1 MSAYLIL
8 ELVVA
13 LSDQGQMTDAPVPMT
28 NANPVYP
35 DWDHAPGFLAALSLS
50 LLVYPVAAVFYA
62 IAVLMG
68 YAGRPRPE
76 PPPRTLPEPV
86 AAVPVAAVP
95 EARFAE
101 AGPPLADAG
110 GAAPFAAGAEPEID
124 GSIVEDVC
132 ILDADLRIRYVSAP
146 IAQLFGRTRT
156 EMIGLALPSFI
167 APYDVSKLAALLLAA
182 HSDRTRAA
190 GSTIGIRL
198 PDETIVAIDLSCRAA
213 SEASGDSPGTIVL
226 TMRPLSER
234 GRLDDQL
241 TAIWY

>member
-35 DWDHAPGFLAALSLS
+35 DWDHAPGFLGALSLS

-62 IAVLMG
+62 IAVLTG
-68 YAGRPRPE
+68 YAGRPRRE
-76 PPPRTLPEPV
+76 PPPRKLPE
-86 AAVPVAAVP
+86 PVAAVP

-101 AGPPLADAG
+101 AGPPPADADVVAPLAV
-110 GAAPFAAGAEPEID
+110 AAATEID
-124 GSIVEDVC
+124 RSIVEDVC
-132 ILDADLRIRYVSAP
+132 ILGADLRIRYVSAQ
-146 IAQLFGRTRT
+146 IARLFGRTRT

-182 HSDRTRAA
+182 HSDRARAA
-190 GSTIGIRL
+190 GSTIGILL
-198 PDETIVAIDLSCRAA
+198 PDKTIAAIDLSCRAA
-213 SEASGDSPGTIVL
+213 SEAAGDSPGTVVL
-226 TMRPLSER
+226 TMHPLSER
-234 GRLDDQL
+234 GQLDDQL